1 MKIIPVIHFVSKE
14 QALLNAITAKKSG
27 CDTVMLIDM
36 YGTRTKEVYDSISI
50 IKEVGL
56 KVGVNTLALSPF
68 EAVKTHALV
77 GADMTWTD
85 ICCTHT
91 NQKWVSPEIPDNHMV
106 FTGVAFKYQQYEP
119 DPVGAA
125 VRAYEAG
132 MIPTFSG
139 KATGVA
145 MSGDLM
151 NIMADP
157 RLIGIPKA
165 IASGVDADNAKEHSR
180 LFQYA
185 FVASSVTDNR
195 ELIVE
200 DLLVHLIAESQC
212 GEST

>member
-27 CDTVMLIDM
+27 CDSVMLIDM
-36 YGTRTKEVYDSISI
+36 NGTRVKEVYDSISV

-56 KVGVNTLALSPF
+56 SVGVNTLALSPVD
-68 EAVKTHALV
+68 AVKTHSLV
-77 GADMTWTD
+77 GADMTWAD
-85 ICCTHT
+85 ICCTHS
-91 NQKWVSPEIPDNHMV
+91 NQKWALPEIPDNHMV

-132 MIPTFSG
+132 IIPTFSG

-151 NIMADP
+151 NILTDP

-165 IASGVDADNAKEHSR
+165 VASGVDVDNAKEHSR
-180 LFQYA
+180 LFHYA
-185 FVASSVTDNR
+185 FVASSITDKR
-195 ELIVE
+195 ELIVG
-200 DLLVHLIAESQC
+200 DLLSSLIAETQC
-212 GEST
+212 EETP